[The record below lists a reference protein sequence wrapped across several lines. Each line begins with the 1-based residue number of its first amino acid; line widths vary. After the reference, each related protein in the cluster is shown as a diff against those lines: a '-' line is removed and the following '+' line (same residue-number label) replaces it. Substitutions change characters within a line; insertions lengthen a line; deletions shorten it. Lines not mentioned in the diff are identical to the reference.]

1 MLTVSFSR
9 TSRDDICEAE
19 ITVVL
24 PNSLQFGQVVGSK
37 HSTPCQKTKSTENHC
52 IFQNS
57 HTTF

>member
-9 TSRDDICEAE
+9 TSRDAICEAE

-37 HSTPCQKTKSTENHC
+37 HSTSLSKNQEY
-52 IFQNS
+52 
-57 HTTF
+57 